1 MRGAL
6 LSTMNGFLL
15 QIRNKQ
21 VFQNWFIVRS
31 KWVLTFIQRGEL
43 KEIQETQGRVWK
55 GRNLRVL
62 TKWIKENEIEKVWSG
77 NGWVYSM
84 LCMVTGDWY
93 IGSTKRSIEERL
105 REHLYEARRVW
116 NKDKMERTVLHKAM
130 WRTGVNNWII
140 VPLYKMEEEDQLRT
154 LERNLIEKLEPN
166 LNRRRSKE
174 ERIKGKRKRPPKKN
188 RTNKH
193 ETKKENRGLTL

>member
-1 MRGAL
+1 
-6 LSTMNGFLL
+6 
-15 QIRNKQ
+15 
-21 VFQNWFIVRS
+21 
-31 KWVLTFIQRGEL
+31 
-43 KEIQETQGRVWK
+43 
-55 GRNLRVL
+55 
-62 TKWIKENEIEKVWSG
+62 
-77 NGWVYSM
+77 M

-93 IGSTKRSIEERL
+93 IRSTKRSIEERL

-140 VPLYKMEEEDQLRT
+140 APLYKMEEEDQLRT

-174 ERIKGKRKRPPKKN
+174 ERRKGKRKRPQKRREQTNMRRKK
-188 RTNKH
+188 RI
-193 ETKKENRGLTL
+193 ED